1 MPPAVSDGL
10 HSIDTTLINA
20 DEIGLC
26 YGRQSPRRLG
36 QEQASGN
43 TRCCK
48 KGQLLRADHFQ
59 VLSVLGLGER
69 MAVSIAEMSA
79 FDPNGLGRYAAAPT
93 C

>member
-1 MPPAVSDGL
+1 MPPAVSDRL
-10 HSIDTTLINA
+10 HSIDATLINA
-20 DEIGLC
+20 DERLR
-26 YGRQSPRRLG
+26 YGRQSRRRLG